1 MQQGSALAWSY
12 IAIDHTFLR
21 LQANPCGIAAWWRG
35 LVTQMQKSI
44 SGCVQH
50 YSHCNNY
57 ANVIEQVFTLFSVL
71 AAFVGGLFCMMQGSQ
86 KVPEITI
93 LATPQSSSPANPQA
107 G

>member
-1 MQQGSALAWSY
+1 LQQGSALAWSY

-21 LQANPCGIAAWWRG
+21 LQAIPCRIAGQWRG
-35 LVTQMQKSI
+35 LVTQVQESI
-44 SGCVQH
+44 SGCVRH
-50 YSHCNNY
+50 YRRCNNY
-57 ANVIEQVFTLFSVL
+57 ANVIEQVFTVFSVL
-71 AAFVGGLFCMMQGSQ
+71 VAFVGGLFCMMQGSQ

>member
-1 MQQGSALAWSY
+1 M
-12 IAIDHTFLR
+12 
-21 LQANPCGIAAWWRG
+21 
-35 LVTQMQKSI
+35 TQVQESI

-50 YSHCNNY
+50 CSHRNNC

-71 AAFVGGLFCMMQGSQ
+71 AAFVGGLFCLMQGSQ